1 MRRNILATLLV
12 CACLSAASCTQG
24 PQGEAQAPT
33 NSTPAASNPA
43 ATTPAAAT
51 PAPQQQPVT
60 ASADET
66 RLKAGGEG
74 EAAVR
79 LDIAPGYHVN
89 ANPPSDKFYI
99 GTELTAA
106 PQEGVT
112 PGKPVYPSAL
122 TKKFEFAEKPL
133 AVYEGRATIRLPLRA
148 DSSAARGAHTLRA
161 RVRVQPCN
169 DQTCLPPRTIEAA
182 IPVVV
187 E

>member
-1 MRRNILATLLV
+1 MILLG
-12 CACLSAASCTQG
+12 LSLAASSCTGG

-33 NSTPAASNPA
+33 AATPGASNA
-43 ATTPAAAT
+43 STSNTSAANTSATTPAQ
-51 PAPQQQPVT
+51 PQPVS
-60 ASADET
+60 ASAEEA
-66 RLKAGGEG
+66 RVKAGGGG
-74 EAAVR
+74 EAVVR

-99 GTELTAA
+99 GTELTVG

-122 TKKFEFAEKPL
+122 TKKFEFSEKPL
-133 AVYEGRATIRLPLRA
+133 AVYEGRASIRLPLRA
-148 DSSAARGAHTLRA
+148 EASAAKGAHTLRA
-161 RVRVQPCN
+161 KVRVQPCN
-169 DQTCLPPRTIEAA
+169 DQACLPPRTIDAS